1 VKRAIAACLTVCALV
16 LATGCATTNAPA
28 AADGGASAPAT
39 VAQPQPANRADP
51 WENWNRKV
59 YGFNTAIDDAVVR
72 PVAEFY
78 TNVVPQPVRTGV
90 TNFFGNFA
98 DAWSAVNNLLQGKL
112 ADTGQDLARV
122 GTNTIF
128 GLGGIFDVA
137 TDLGIDPQREDFGQT
152 LGRWGVPAGPYVV
165 WPLFGPSTLRD
176 SAALPLDRYW
186 GPALVF
192 ADERTQYILAAFG
205 LVNERANLL
214 PATRML
220 DGLALDK
227 YVFVRD
233 AYLQRRRSLVYDG
246 NEPAD
251 EDDFEPDPEPEPE
264 ATPAPAAEPASAP
277 AAADPP
283 APAPGASAPDGA
295 ASGPAR

>member
-1 VKRAIAACLTVCALV
+1 MKRAFAACLTVCALV
-16 LATGCATTNAPA
+16 FATGCATTAAPVA
-28 AADGGASAPAT
+28 AEGGASSPEPA
-39 VAQPQPANRADP
+39 AQTPPVNRADP

-59 YGFNTAIDDAVVR
+59 YGFNSAIDDAVVR

-78 TNVVPQPVRTGV
+78 ANVVPQPVRTGV

-112 ADTGQDLARV
+112 ADSGQDLARV

-137 TDLGIDPQREDFGQT
+137 TDLGMDPQREDLGQT

-176 SAALPLDRYW
+176 SFTLPLDRYW
-186 GPALVF
+186 GPALAF
-192 ADERTQYILAAFG
+192 ADERTQYVLAAFG

-220 DGLALDK
+220 DGIALDK

-246 NEPAD
+246 NEPSD
-251 EDDFEPDPEPEPE
+251 DDDFEPDPDPESE
-264 ATPAPAAEPASAP
+264 ASPAPAAEPASAP
-277 AAADPP
+277 AAAPTPPP
-283 APAPGASAPDGA
+283 AASAPDGS
-295 ASGPAR
+295 ASGPGR